1 MINKTITTGEALL
14 RFACLIAHRAGTSR
28 YMVVWMDMGINGQDE
43 GMDEEVELEDVIE
56 ADGQQIGVVA
66 YEGEPSEDST
76 GWREAI
82 CEALEIAREQRA

>member
-14 RFACLIAHRAGTSR
+14 RFACLIAHRTGTSR
-28 YMVVWMDMGINGQDE
+28 YMVVWMDMDINDCDGC
-43 GMDEEVELEDVIE
+43 MDEEVELEDVIE